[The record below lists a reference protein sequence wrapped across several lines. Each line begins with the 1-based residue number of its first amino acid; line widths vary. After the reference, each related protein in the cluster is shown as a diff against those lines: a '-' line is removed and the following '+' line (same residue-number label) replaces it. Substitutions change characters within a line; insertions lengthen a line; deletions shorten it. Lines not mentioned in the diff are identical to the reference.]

1 MLRAHIGALVDE
13 PPDGN
18 EDGQTASHQTGIVHR
33 RGISRES
40 VREAEDDGEGD
51 DVGAGQGVD
60 DVANFVVHE
69 EVSRDKGRTAGQD
82 VREDGHEVRKTG
94 QLHETSHKGAE
105 GGGRAKVD
113 ARQDGDK
120 TTAGQG
126 GVEGVLELQ
135 ADMTKPSREWS
146 SAVTRN
152 GPECAA
158 GSDVAAAGSDQGG

>member
-1 MLRAHIGALVDE
+1 M
-13 PPDGN
+13 N
-18 EDGQTASHQTGIVHR
+18 YASLMTGGLSIFITIWWFIHQ
-33 RGISRES
+33 
-40 VREAEDDGEGD
+40 GD

-82 VREDGHEVRKTG
+82 VHGHLPSHLDPPFVLCPWILLHEQQNWLRRQLPGLHLHHRLRHHLLHEVRKTG

-120 TTAGQG
+120 TSLT
-126 GVEGVLELQ
+126 
-135 ADMTKPSREWS
+135 S
-146 SAVTRN
+146 
-152 GPECAA
+152 
-158 GSDVAAAGSDQGG
+158 